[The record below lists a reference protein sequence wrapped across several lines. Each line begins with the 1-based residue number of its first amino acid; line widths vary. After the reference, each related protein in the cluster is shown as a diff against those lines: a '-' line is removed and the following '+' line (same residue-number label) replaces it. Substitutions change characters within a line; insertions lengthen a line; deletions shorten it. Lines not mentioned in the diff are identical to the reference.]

1 MPLNHTFSLTMCNT
15 KLIIKLTVLIAAL
28 ILIAF
33 AVLATTVMPVL
44 SELVDII
51 SSTHVTAED
60 FINHPFVTLRT
71 QIIDKC
77 IDYLRQTDW
86 KSTIGVVIAV
96 YCCMRFFLTV
106 PQLPLTKVIYNKM
119 STGYDIGLFN
129 AFIATG
135 FQNLLLSLIL
145 SLITS
150 AINLGLIAAFVSL
163 VSVSFKASAYIAIPF
178 IIILFIAAY
187 SAKSCLLSQWLPE
200 VCASSAK
207 NIFIGM
213 KNAVKGTLM
222 KFRKNFLC
230 YFTLNAIWVAIIS
243 VTFLPTFGAIPLIGI
258 PVFMVM
264 RAILSVTL
272 NFSYHRKKYF
282 IDNGTTVYTPE
293 KLF

>member
-15 KLIIKLTVLIAAL
+15 KLIIKLAFMTAILV
-28 ILIAF
+28 LIAF
-33 AVLATTVMPVL
+33 AVLSTTVMPVIRD
-44 SELVDII
+44 LVEII
-51 SSTHVTAED
+51 SSTNVRPED

-77 IDYLRQTDW
+77 VAYLRQSDW
-86 KSTIGVVIAV
+86 RSMIGIIVAV
-96 YCCMRFFLTV
+96 YCCVRFFLTI
-106 PQLPLTKVIYNKM
+106 PQLPLTKVIYSKM

-129 AFIATG
+129 AFVSTG

-145 SLITS
+145 SLVTS
-150 AINLGLIAAFVSL
+150 AINLGLLTGFMSL
-163 VSVSFKASAYIAIPF
+163 IGVSFRANAYVAIPF

-200 VCASSAK
+200 ICSSQTK

-213 KNAVKGTLM
+213 KNAVKGTFV

-230 YFTLNAIWVAIIS
+230 YFTLNVIWVAIFTA
-243 VTFLPTFGAIPLIGI
+243 TFVPSFGAIPLIGI

-282 IDNGTTVYTPE
+282 VDNGTTVYTPE